1 MRTINSNE
9 ANHLQQQ
16 LFLALSDDAVEEIPS
31 IIKPLIMVKIDLEII
46 YDEIGSNILASAV
59 RLSKHR
65 CLAYFLDLGLDPFK
79 LDLTSMGWSAAH
91 VSVMRLDNV
100 SLRRLM
106 GLTFA
111 DPKFLT
117 FKRRDGTTVE
127 TYLSRKSAEEQ
138 SAFREI
144 QTIFYTYR
152 SFHDSAERAA
162 NLMPPNHLLAALHYF
177 LAASQMKTEMADKED
192 DLYLKRFHLKKVVMN
207 LQKAVEH
214 YYQAILEEGKTLGVL
229 DKFDQCLTLSAE
241 IIDSVEPDNPDIDW
255 EIKLGDREFFDDW
268 HAQVEALQKW
278 REERRISFSSTSS
291 ETSGVNAEDTKTSE
305 EFIRETDAE
314 IEPLLDKAD
323 GLRYRRHHT
332 F

>member
-1 MRTINSNE
+1 MKENIMRTINSNE

-117 FKRRDGTTVE
+117 FKRRNGTSVKDYFLKAPKTAQAAFCE
-127 TYLSRKSAEEQ
+127 T
-138 SAFREI
+138 
-144 QTIFYTYR
+144 QTIFYAYR
-152 SFHDSAERAA
+152 DFHEAAEEAE
-162 NLMPPNHLLAALHYF
+162 NCTPPNHLLAALNYF
-177 LAASQMKTEMADKED
+177 FAAKRMKTEVADKED
-192 DLYLKRFHLKKVVMN
+192 DAYLKRFHLKKVVMN

-214 YYQAILEEGKTLGVL
+214 YYQAILVEGKIPDTASEFNVCLILSEKMIGTIEL
-229 DKFDQCLTLSAE
+229 DH
-241 IIDSVEPDNPDIDW
+241 PDIDW
-255 EIKLGDREFFDDW
+255 EIKLGDADTFRLWNE
-268 HAQVEALQKW
+268 QLMLLQNW
-278 REERRISFSSTSS
+278 QEERRIGFSSTGSGSS
-291 ETSGVNAEDTKTSE
+291 ATEDNAG
-305 EFIRETDAE
+305 
-314 IEPLLDKAD
+314 KAD
-323 GLRYRRHHT
+323 ERTALLGESTGLRC
-332 F
+332 